1 MNTTTYVATN
11 NSIPFDD
18 GLLRQRAS
26 SKTSNPKKRMVRE
39 DLCFHS
45 SQSGDYERAVCLSTT
60 LNVVGRQCRNIGQTI
75 ILLRAILVT
84 RSHEHRKLVS
94 LGSLRQTNEQ
104 LLQQLRMRCR
114 TSFVISSVRCDVC
127 RATSLL
133 SDRESEFRIKETCP
147 MHRELLFRNL
157 RRLILQCASFVSYAL
172 A

>member
-11 NSIPFDD
+11 NSILFDD

-60 LNVVGRQCRNIGQTI
+60 LNNRVLQTI

-94 LGSLRQTNEQ
+94 LGSLRLTNEQ
-104 LLQQLRMRCR
+104 LLQQLRMHCR
-114 TSFVISSVRCDVC
+114 TSFVISSVQCDVC

-133 SDRESEFRIKETCP
+133 SVRESEFRIKETCP

-157 RRLILQCASFVSYAL
+157 RRLILQFASFVSYAL